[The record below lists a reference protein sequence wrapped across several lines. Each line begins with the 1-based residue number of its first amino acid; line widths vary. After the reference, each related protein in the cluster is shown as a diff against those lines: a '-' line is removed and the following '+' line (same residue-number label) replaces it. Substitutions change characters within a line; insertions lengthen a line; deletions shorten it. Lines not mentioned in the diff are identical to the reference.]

1 MSTLA
6 EPVPDKTLDAAR
18 KIRRAWKPLG
28 GKILVWILLSGGG
41 CMMILPFLWMIS
53 SSLKTRSQVWVF
65 PPVWIPEPI
74 QWGNYGEALSSL
86 PFHIYTLNTLKITI
100 PVLLGTLL
108 TASMCG
114 YGFARL
120 RFPGRDTFFMV
131 FLSILMLP
139 AIVTMIPVFVM
150 FTHLG
155 WVDTL
160 KPLIIPPMLGGGPF
174 NVFLF
179 RQFFRTIPEEL
190 SDAARMDGCG
200 ELRIYWRIV
209 IPLSRPVMATVAI
222 FTFLANWNDFIGPL
236 LYLQSDAKKTIAL
249 GLATFLGLY
258 STNWELL
265 MAAAA
270 TVTVPAL
277 LLFLLAQRYF
287 VEGVVL
293 TGLQGI

>member
-1 MSTLA
+1 MTASVPAPRIPSRRTVERLA
-6 EPVPDKTLDAAR
+6 AKSV
-18 KIRRAWKPLG
+18 IW
-28 GKILVWILLSGGG
+28 LLLCGGG
-41 CMMILPFLWMIS
+41 CLMVLPFLWMIS
-53 SSLKTRSQVWVF
+53 SSLKTQSQVWVF
-65 PPVWIPEPI
+65 PPVWIPEPV
-74 QWGNYGEALSSL
+74 QWHNYVEALSGL
-86 PFHIYTLNTLKITI
+86 PFHIYTLNTMKITV
-100 PVLLGTLL
+100 PVLLGTLV

-114 YGFARL
+114 YGFARMQ
-120 RFPGRDTFFMV
+120 FPGRDALFMV
-131 FLSILMLP
+131 FLSVLMLP

-155 WVDTL
+155 WVNTL

-179 RQFFRTIPEEL
+179 RQFFRTIPNEL

-200 ELRIYWRIV
+200 ELYIYWRIV
-209 IPLSRPVMATVAI
+209 LPLSRPVLATVAI

-258 STNWELL
+258 STHWELL
-265 MAAAA
+265 MAAAT
-270 TVTVPAL
+270 TVTIPAL
-277 LLFLLAQRYF
+277 ILFLFCQRYF

-293 TGLQGI
+293 TGLQGV

>member
-1 MSTLA
+1 MSALPPPSADTVL
-6 EPVPDKTLDAAR
+6 PAAPR
-18 KIRRAWKPLG
+18 LHRGLHGFLRLSLIGLLLLG
-28 GKILVWILLSGGG
+28 GAIL
-41 CMMILPFLWMIS
+41 MILPFLWMLS
-53 SSLKTRSQVWVF
+53 SSLKIQSQVWVF
-65 PPVWIPEPI
+65 PPVWIPRPL
-74 QWGNYGEALSSL
+74 QWSNYGNALRSL
-86 PFHIYTLNTLKITI
+86 PFHTYTFNTLRITV

-114 YGFARL
+114 YGFSRL
-120 RFPGRDTFFMV
+120 RFPGRDTLFMV
-131 FLSILMLP
+131 FLSVLMLP

-155 WVDTL
+155 WVNTL
-160 KPLIIPPMLGGGPF
+160 KPLIIPPLLGGGPF

-200 ELRIYWRIV
+200 EWRIYMRI
-209 IPLSRPVMATVAI
+209 ILPLSRPVLATVAI

-236 LYLQSDAKKTIAL
+236 LYLQSDSKKTIAL

-258 STNWELL
+258 STHWELL
-265 MAAAA
+265 MAAATA
-270 TVTVPAL
+270 VTIPAL
-277 LLFLLAQRYF
+277 ILFVFAQKYF

-293 TGLQGI
+293 TGLQGV

>member
-1 MSTLA
+1 MGPPCRRWNHDDFAFHLDDQFFA
-6 EPVPDKTLDAAR
+6 QDPEPSV
-18 KIRRAWKPLG
+18 G
-28 GKILVWILLSGGG
+28 
-41 CMMILPFLWMIS
+41 
-53 SSLKTRSQVWVF
+53 F
-65 PPVWIPEPI
+65 PPVWIPDPV
-74 QWGNYGEALSSL
+74 QWDNYGEALSSL
-86 PFHIYTLNTLKITI
+86 PFHVYTLNTMKITI
-100 PVLLGTLL
+100 PVLLGTLV

-120 RFPGRDTFFMV
+120 RFPGRDTFFLF
-131 FLSILMLP
+131 FLSVLMLP

-200 ELRIYWRIV
+200 EFRIYWRIV
-209 IPLSRPVMATVAI
+209 LPLSRPVMATVAI

-236 LYLQSDAKKTIAL
+236 LYLHSDSKKTIAL
-249 GLATFLGLY
+249 GLSTFLGLY

-265 MAAAA
+265 MAAA
-270 TVTVPAL
+270 TVVTVPAL

-293 TGLQGI
+293 TGLQGV

>member
-1 MSTLA
+1 
-6 EPVPDKTLDAAR
+6 
-18 KIRRAWKPLG
+18 
-28 GKILVWILLSGGG
+28 
-41 CMMILPFLWMIS
+41 MMILPFLWMIS
-53 SSLKTRSQVWVF
+53 SSLKTQSQVWVF
-65 PPVWIPEPI
+65 PPVWIPEPV

-86 PFHIYTLNTLKITI
+86 PFHIYTLNTMKITI
-100 PVLLGTLL
+100 PVLLGTLV

-120 RFPGRDTFFMV
+120 RFPGRDTFFMI
-131 FLSILMLP
+131 FLSVLMLP

-155 WVDTL
+155 WVNTL
-160 KPLIIPPMLGGGPF
+160 KPLVIPPMLGGGPF

-209 IPLSRPVMATVAI
+209 LPLSRPVMATVAI

-236 LYLQSDAKKTIAL
+236 LYLQSDSKKTIAL

-265 MAAAA
+265 MAAAT
-270 TVTVPAL
+270 TVTLPAL
-277 LLFLLAQRYF
+277 LLFLVAQRYF

-293 TGLQGI
+293 TGLQGV

>member
-1 MSTLA
+1 MS
-6 EPVPDKTLDAAR
+6 AAR
-18 KIRRAWKPLG
+18 IQSPDASLAARRFAMRVV
-28 GKILVWILLSGGG
+28 VWLLLLAGG
-41 CMMILPFLWMIS
+41 CMMVLPFLWMIS
-53 SSLKTRSQVWVF
+53 SSLKTQSQVWVF
-65 PPVWIPEPI
+65 PPVWIPEPV
-74 QWGNYGEALSSL
+74 QWRNYLEALGGL
-86 PFHIYTLNTLKITI
+86 PFHIYTFNTLRITL
-100 PVLLGTLL
+100 PVLAGTLL

-120 RFPGRDTFFMV
+120 RFPGRDVLFLV
-131 FLSILMLP
+131 FLSVLMLP

-155 WVDTL
+155 WVNTL

-179 RQFFRTIPEEL
+179 RQFFRTIPNEL

-200 ELRIYWRIV
+200 DLYIYWRIV
-209 IPLSRPVMATVAI
+209 LPLSRPVLATVAI

-236 LYLQSDAKKTIAL
+236 LYLQSDSKKTLSL

-258 STNWELL
+258 STHWELL
-265 MAAAA
+265 MAAATA
-270 TVTVPAL
+270 VTIPAL
-277 LLFLLAQRYF
+277 ALFLFCQRYF

-293 TGLQGI
+293 TGLQGV

>member
-1 MSTLA
+1 MTATTPSTRPA
-6 EPVPDKTLDAAR
+6 PAVRPTQAIGRVATRIAIWVTLC
-18 KIRRAWKPLG
+18 G
-28 GKILVWILLSGGG
+28 GAVA
-41 CMMILPFLWMIS
+41 MILPFLWMIS

-65 PPVWIPEPI
+65 PPDWIPDPV
-74 QWGNYGEALSSL
+74 QWHNYVEALSGL
-86 PFHIYTLNTLKITI
+86 PFHVYTFNTLRITI

-114 YGFARL
+114 YGFARM
-120 RFPGRDTFFMV
+120 RFPGRDTLFMV
-131 FLSILMLP
+131 FLSVLMLP

-155 WVDTL
+155 WVNTL
-160 KPLIIPPMLGGGPF
+160 KPLIIPPILGGGPF

-179 RQFFRTIPEEL
+179 RQFFRTIPNEL

-200 ELRIYWRIV
+200 DLYIYWRI
-209 IPLSRPVMATVAI
+209 ILPLSRPVLATVAI

-236 LYLQSDAKKTIAL
+236 LYLQSDSKRTIAL

-265 MAAAA
+265 MAAAT
-270 TVTVPAL
+270 TVTIPAL
-277 LLFLLAQRYF
+277 ILFLFCQRYF

-293 TGLQGI
+293 TGLQGV